1 MGRGPKR
8 WATEDETALLES
20 FWAEYITKQAENK
33 LHVFWP
39 LVREAFNR
47 LSPPARRLGLPDH
60 NDPKERLTEAELDA
74 LGTAIAERNQ
84 QIKDWYRNK
93 TKKIRNGAGF
103 NTSTTSMVRKILKK
117 NIDKR
122 QRVHHG
128 REVFA
133 KRNAALIEAELDK
146 AGYNDIRAGT
156 SRRNADDDSDDDD
169 DSNDSDADADAG
181 RKKKSQLMTLRGQ
194 VLSRLWGGAS
204 AEERVAVEAELNA
217 EKEELKKPSTIEGSK
232 DLYETQKSID
242 SLDGAM
248 GQILGSVCRETGWG
262 IFAIAAG
269 PNPSLG
275 GELSMK
281 IFCSGET
288 PNGNDF
294 ERFCPNFT
302 ENIVQPFQDFTRVCF
317 PPAVRHAFAIPTV
330 PLPTLTDNAPVERLY
345 PPAAPA
351 EEVVPSRKS
360 KRKSKKKKTKSPAIV
375 EEHAEAGVT
384 AVGTASAAMLPDPSA
399 VSAGCEE
406 PSSPHIIPNVPES
419 RTHGLGSAL
428 PQSRSIATSTNT
440 VEGNLQTI
448 RNDFSFT
455 ATTGWVPASGVPN
468 STDPFCDDYAFNA
481 NDANGSA
488 DSGFDDNGTFG
499 DVDFGF
505 GGVEPFPT
513 ESIASLLPLLNNPDF
528 DKNKTSGTAD
538 YGLAGGVDPSRAS
551 PVAPSPPSANE
562 HHPKLWFE
570 GHGGNA
576 SAGSDSPYRRS
587 VLFDAFRASPVPQT
601 PTSTARRAYP
611 HSAIS
616 PQRTS
621 STTPASTFA
630 AQVVLASIAE
640 FIPAPAPPAQTSAPT
655 TPPKAPEPAHIANK
669 SPVIVA
675 PDFATHP
682 GASAGAAAASSTPV
696 SSRAR
701 PKPIPKPLATANV
714 VPVPAAPASTAPS
727 APLPVPKSLATVDV
741 APAPAPMASS
751 APAALPDSRPRT
763 NPFMQTRP
771 ARKAVAAAKADERED
786 AAHNAQH
793 VAATKK
799 RGRPR
804 KTVLTDV
811 TNDDAAAAEVVA
823 PPASAPAAKVVAPP
837 SSAPAAENQPVGDG
851 YERGHV
857 NICHPPARNNTN
869 RINAQK
875 EAAAT
880 KRAREKAAR
889 EAEME
894 QREKERKQGFVERI
908 VDGVKVVTFI
918 RTRTQARLPDGTKFK
933 LQPKGTREVET
944 AAKTGSK
951 RKAAPATKQPAKKS
965 SGEVR
970 RGTMKQMV
978 NTTRTWYNKVVIIRR
993 TAKSHE
999 NVIYQRE
1006 RLLLRNKQS
1015 TRFGRADSAF
1025 CTDHQGAIRG
1035 RAVGAGTGAGGPQGT
1050 LVAAI
1055 RFDQASE
1062 NGAVP
1067 SLVGNTMKLPAPQL
1081 LKDTPSL
1088 DEVEAH
1094 RGTAN
1099 NKRLIVSFLWDKTG
1113 QKTRA

>member
-33 LHVFWP
+33 LHIFWP
-39 LVREAFNR
+39 LIREAFNR

-60 NDPKERLTEAELDA
+60 NDPKERALTQAELDT

-117 NIDKR
+117 SIDKR

-133 KRNAALIEAELDK
+133 KRNAALVEAELDK

-156 SRRNADDDSDDDD
+156 SRRDADDDNSDD

-181 RKKKSQLMTLRGQ
+181 RKKKSKMMTLRGQ
-194 VLSRLWGGAS
+194 VLRRLWSEAS
-204 AEERVAVEAELNA
+204 ADERVAVEVELNA
-217 EKEELKKPSTIEGSK
+217 EKEELKQPSTSEGSK
-232 DLYETQKSID
+232 DMYETQKSID

-248 GQILGSVCRETGWG
+248 GQILGSVQRETGWG

-281 IFCSGET
+281 IFCAGET

-317 PPAVRHAFAIPTV
+317 PPAVRHAFAIPTA

-360 KRKSKKKKTKSPAIV
+360 KRKSKKKKTKSPVIV
-375 EEHAEAGVT
+375 EEHAEAVAT
-384 AVGTASAAMLPDPSA
+384 AVGTVSAAMLPDPSA

-419 RTHGLGSAL
+419 RTNGLGSAL
-428 PQSRSIATSTNT
+428 PQSIATSTNT

-448 RNDFSFT
+448 RNDFSFA
-455 ATTGWVPASGVPN
+455 ATTGWVPASGIPN
-468 STDPFCDDYAFNA
+468 STDPFCDDYVFNA
-481 NDANGSA
+481 NDPNGSA
-488 DSGFDDNGTFG
+488 DSGYDDNGTFG

-505 GGVEPFPT
+505 GGVDPFPT
-513 ESIASLLPLLNNPDF
+513 EPIASLPPSLNNSDF
-528 DKNKTSGTAD
+528 DTNKTSGAAD

-562 HHPKLWFE
+562 HRPKLWFE

-576 SAGSDSPYRRS
+576 AAGSDSPYRRS

-601 PTSTARRAYP
+601 PTSTARRANP

-630 AQVVLASIAE
+630 AQVVLASITE
-640 FIPAPAPPAQTSAPT
+640 FIAAPAPPAQTSAPT
-655 TPPKAPEPAHIANK
+655 APPKAPAPAHIADR

-675 PDFATHP
+675 PHFATHP
-682 GASAGAAAASSTPV
+682 GASAGAAAASSTQGP
-696 SSRAR
+696 R
-701 PKPIPKPLATANV
+701 PIPKPLATPNV

-727 APLPVPKSLATVDV
+727 APPPVPQTPATADV
-741 APAPAPMASS
+741 APAPAPAPMASS
-751 APAALPDSRPRT
+751 APPALPDSRPRS
-763 NPFMQTRP
+763 NPFAQTRP

-804 KTVLTDV
+804 KTVLTDI
-811 TNDDAAAAEVVA
+811 TNDVAAADVVA
-823 PPASAPAAKVVAPP
+823 PPAST
-837 SSAPAAENQPVGDG
+837 PAAENQPVGDG

-857 NICHPPARNNTN
+857 NVCHPPARNNTN

-880 KRAREKAAR
+880 KRAGEKAAR

-908 VDGVKVVTFI
+908 VDGVK
-918 RTRTQARLPDGTKFK
+918 ARLPDGTKFK

-944 AAKTGSK
+944 AVKTGSK
-951 RKAAPATKQPAKKS
+951 RKAAPATKQPAKKRAKATWGLLNQLPDLAAQPALVYSPS
-965 SGEVR
+965 S
-970 RGTMKQMV
+970 
-978 NTTRTWYNKVVIIRR
+978 NT
-993 TAKSHE
+993 
-999 NVIYQRE
+999 
-1006 RLLLRNKQS
+1006 
-1015 TRFGRADSAF
+1015 
-1025 CTDHQGAIRG
+1025 
-1035 RAVGAGTGAGGPQGT
+1035 
-1050 LVAAI
+1050 
-1055 RFDQASE
+1055 
-1062 NGAVP
+1062 
-1067 SLVGNTMKLPAPQL
+1067 
-1081 LKDTPSL
+1081 
-1088 DEVEAH
+1088 
-1094 RGTAN
+1094 
-1099 NKRLIVSFLWDKTG
+1099 
-1113 QKTRA
+1113 